1 MLQPG
6 VKKSILEYF
15 GVVLTMFGLGSV
27 ILGVWRLTFYHMR
40 PGLEIRKF
48 RSECQK
54 APRLYNLQTIFSYKQ
69 YKPPCCIPPNSKKL
83 TLGKRV
89 LNADRTT
96 SCRKDCR
103 HSILQTKFAY
113 KPRCCIPPN
122 SNKLNP
128 WKTCSKYRIGFGFKL
143 HCGHFCRNLIWVI
156 GLKYAPPTIL
166 KYAPPTTTHHNK

>member
-1 MLQPG
+1 MTFNLGRNTRLYWGFCPLQTPG
-6 VKKSILEYF
+6 EEFWCVSHTLFHNLCFILEYF

-40 PGLEIRKF
+40 PGLEIRNLAVSARKPPD
-48 RSECQK
+48 SI
-54 APRLYNLQTIFSYKQ
+54 NLQTIFSYKQ

-128 WKTCSKYRIGFGFKL
+128 WKTCSKYR
-143 HCGHFCRNLIWVI
+143 
-156 GLKYAPPTIL
+156 
-166 KYAPPTTTHHNK
+166 